1 VSVSVVIPTWN
12 RAATLGR
19 AIVSVAC
26 QNPLE
31 VVVIDDASTDDT
43 PGIVE
48 QLRGVYPC
56 IRYVRH
62 QEKSADW
69 QEAAAD
75 VYPTLLG
82 SHVICMGA
90 DDSLTDGVVD
100 SVNRHPDAAV
110 IFHDYWCSDTNAV
123 IRGSVFMGF
132 EQVTPMTPDEA
143 RHRLLTYPYAS
154 ETGIGSGIRRDCLQW
169 LVSQKFWRMGPWSDA
184 IGYAVVAALW
194 GCVFVPGAGAIFAID
209 DAGYGARGREGAEA
223 LSYHQACREFLAGV
237 NLPAALKVAI
247 LHKRGIHA
255 HAA

>member
-1 VSVSVVIPTWN
+1 MSVSVVIPTWN

-19 AIVSVAC
+19 AIVTAAC

-48 QLRGVYPC
+48 QLRGVYQC

-69 QEAAAD
+69 QEAAAG

-82 SHVICMGA
+82 SHVICVGA

-100 SVNRHPDAAV
+100 SVNRHASAAV
-110 IFHDYWCSDTNAV
+110 IFHDYLCSDTKSV
-123 IRGSVFMGF
+123 VRGSVCMGV
-132 EQVTPMTPDEA
+132 EKVTPMTPDET
-143 RHRLLTYPYAS
+143 RRRLLTYPFAT

-169 LVSQKFWRMGPWSDA
+169 LASQKFWLMGPWSDA

-194 GCVFVPGAGAIFAID
+194 GCVYSQHIGAIFTED
-209 DAGYGARGREGAEA
+209 ESGYGASVRNSEDAARYWVEVWAFLKRAEVPQDVA
-223 LSYHQACREFLAGV
+223 AAICR
-237 NLPAALKVAI
+237 
-247 LHKRGIHA
+247 KRGVDA
-255 HAA
+255 

>member
-1 VSVSVVIPTWN
+1 MSVSVVIPTWN

-19 AIVSVAC
+19 AIVSAAC

-43 PGIVE
+43 MGIVE
-48 QLRGVYPC
+48 QLRGVHQC

-75 VYPTLLG
+75 VYPTLLS

-110 IFHDYWCSDTNAV
+110 VFHDYWCADTSNV
-123 IRGSVFMGF
+123 INGSVFMGF
-132 EQVTPMTPDEA
+132 EEVTRMTPQQV
-143 RHRLLTYPYAS
+143 RLRLLTYPYAS
-154 ETGIGSGIRRDCLQW
+154 ETGIGSGIRIDCLQW
-169 LVSQKFWRMGPWSDA
+169 LARRQLWRMGPWSDA
-184 IGYAVVAALW
+184 VGYAVVAALW
-194 GCVFVPGAGAIFAID
+194 GCVFVPGSGAIFCVD
-209 DAGYGARGREGAEA
+209 SEGYGAKGRDGNEA
-223 LSYHQACREFLAGV
+223 ASYHQACREFLAGTG
-237 NLPAALKVAI
+237 LPADVCAAI

-255 HAA
+255 YAA